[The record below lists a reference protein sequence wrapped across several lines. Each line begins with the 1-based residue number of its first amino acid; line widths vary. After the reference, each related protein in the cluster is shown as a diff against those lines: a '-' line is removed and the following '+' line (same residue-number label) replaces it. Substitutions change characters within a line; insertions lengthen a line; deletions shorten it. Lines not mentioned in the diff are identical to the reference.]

1 MRMPAHSEPICSS
14 RSATCRSILSGR
26 FQCVWMW
33 RERILDLRLRVDQQI
48 EALHG
53 CN

>member
-1 MRMPAHSEPICSS
+1 MRMRAHSKPICSNT
-14 RSATCRSILSGR
+14 SATCRSILSGG
-26 FQCVWMW
+26 FQRIWMW

-48 EALHG
+48 EGLHG